1 MRIVRPARP
10 VSIFPQ
16 KNARLSLFTIVGT
29 AVVSVFTGFYVMEPY
44 VKEYFGVVGPT
55 PTTLA
60 GDVRGG
66 GGGAESE
73 SAGK

>member
-55 PTTLA
+55 VMTTA
-60 GDVRGG
+60 APGG
-66 GGGAESE
+66 GGGAME
-73 SAGK
+73 SASVAEK